1 VSQLRE
7 PSYGASRAASSRRPE
22 RRQSPR
28 DGVRGEPSRAR
39 LVALMLGT
47 YREMPRLS
55 LTVRQAARLFGLRD
69 VTCLAVLRDL
79 VTSGDLYQTADSQYR
94 VSAERV

>member
-1 VSQLRE
+1 
-7 PSYGASRAASSRRPE
+7 
-22 RRQSPR
+22 
-28 DGVRGEPSRAR
+28 
-39 LVALMLGT
+39 MLGT